1 MLRNDSVAVRCGGI
15 ERVYRTPSGEVHA
28 LHDVSCT
35 FSHGAITAIVGPSG
49 SGKSSLLRLIAGLD
63 RPSSG
68 SLNVEGRDVGA
79 GSAAARRRLRRDL
92 VGYIYQR
99 PSDNFLPHLTVGEH
113 LRFAEKG
120 PRIGALDVGGL
131 LELLGIERRID
142 HLPSELSGGEQ
153 QRAAFAQALVT
164 GANIIVADEPT
175 AELDDASSEVVL
187 DRVRALAGEGVTFLL
202 ATHDPAVM
210 AIADERFELEH
221 GRVKGTAST
230 RSRDG

>member
-1 MLRNDSVAVRCGGI
+1 MSRNDGVAVRCGGI

-68 SLNVEGRDVGA
+68 SLNVEGRDVGG

-120 PRIGALDVGGL
+120 TDRG
-131 LELLGIERRID
+131 
-142 HLPSELSGGEQ
+142 STS
-153 QRAAFAQALVT
+153 
-164 GANIIVADEPT
+164 ADFSNSS
-175 AELDDASSEVVL
+175 ASSVGSITC
-187 DRVRALAGEGVTFLL
+187 RPSS
-202 ATHDPAVM
+202 PA
-210 AIADERFELEH
+210 ESSS
-221 GRVKGTAST
+221 GRHSP
-230 RSRDG
+230 RPW